1 MLETRKNKLHRC
13 ANLRIVQPLGSAKLR
28 GRHCQAPKLVG
39 NNKAYAF
46 SFSITMVD
54 AVVVRAALS
63 NTTMNASKLGFPIK
77 REEASARNRSLV
89 EKARENLL
97 TDEAR
102 VLHAKKAK
110 VRGRYSQ
117 APKPKLTDVRLRS
130 QVLVVLLEVR
140 RVMAYVARCEAT
152 NMFPFEPEQNLVVSH
167 LLAKK
172 RDHHV

>member
-1 MLETRKNKLHRC
+1 MMLETRTSKLHRC
-13 ANLRIVQPLGSAKLR
+13 DNPKTVQLLGSAKLR

-54 AVVVRAALS
+54 VVVVKVALS

-110 VRGRYSQ
+110 VMGRYSQ
-117 APKPKLTDVRLRS
+117 ALKPMPTDVRLLL
-130 QVLVVLLEVR
+130 LVVLLEVR

-152 NMFPFEPEQNLVVSH
+152 NTFQIDPEQTLAGNH

-172 RDHHV
+172 IDHHV